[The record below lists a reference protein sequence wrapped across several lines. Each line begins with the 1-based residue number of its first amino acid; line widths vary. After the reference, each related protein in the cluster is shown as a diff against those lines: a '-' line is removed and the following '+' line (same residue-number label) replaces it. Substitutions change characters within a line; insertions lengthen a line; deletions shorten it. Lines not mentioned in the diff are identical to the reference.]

1 VSKKVISTFLYVTFL
16 LFITAPTI
24 LLIVDDTKDVSIF
37 FSTSEEEEE
46 SSEKNLNIEVLLPS
60 TENNYSL
67 LVFSVA
73 NKKIDY
79 LHKTYLKPHLNT
91 FSPPPEFQLS

>member
-1 VSKKVISTFLYVTFL
+1 MS
-16 LFITAPTI
+16 
-24 LLIVDDTKDVSIF
+24 
-37 FSTSEEEEE
+37 
-46 SSEKNLNIEVLLPS
+46 IEVLLPS

-67 LVFSVA
+67 LVFTVA